1 MQRVFVRLVELNI
14 LNAVTILAVAPTVQ
28 SVTSNEELT
37 LKFLITNDQT
47 EWRLSILLL
56 VISLL
61 AWSFVSVA
69 TADGTAIEI
78 QIVSDVVPIDSPELI
93 ESERLARRLL
103 TEQSADLVFDRDEVH
118 TLAAQIS
125 EVLNTVRHFDPALA
139 PITAT
144 PRMQPDRLILKFE
157 NELQNA
163 VSNRLN
169 QRSGSVAF
177 NTGFKD
183 FDILNQNLGLYA
195 VRHFSHI
202 DTHIF
207 YYNKPVNLLAAI
219 DAYSNIVGVDYAE
232 PDEYLYVVEPS
243 DVSVY
248 QVDQTWYLIF
258 KSSKAQAFETQDDI
272 DISMFSVRDGQVT
285 RYESQADCQTL
296 PATIPCL
303 EFGQ

>member
-1 MQRVFVRLVELNI
+1 MQWVIARLIELNI
-14 LNAVTILAVAPTVQ
+14 LNAATIRAVAPTAQ
-28 SVTSNEELT
+28 LARTSEEFT
-37 LKFLITNDQT
+37 LKFLITKDQT

-61 AWSFVSVA
+61 VWSFISVA

-78 QIVSDVVPIDSPELI
+78 QIVSDGVPIDSPELI

-103 TEQSADLVFDRDEVH
+103 TEQSTDLVFDRDEIH
-118 TLAAQIS
+118 TLSTQIS
-125 EVLNTVRHFDPALA
+125 EVLKTVRQFDPSLA

-144 PRMQPDRLILKFE
+144 PRMQHDRLIMQFE
-157 NELQNA
+157 NELQGA
-163 VSNRLN
+163 VSNRLDPM
-169 QRSGSVAF
+169 STTVAF
-177 NTGFKD
+177 DTGFND
-183 FDILNQNLGLYA
+183 FDKLNQNLGLYA

-207 YYNKPVNLLAAI
+207 YYSNPVNLLAAI

-232 PDEYLYVVEPS
+232 PDEYLHVVEPS

-248 QVDQTWYLIF
+248 RVDQTWYLIF
-258 KSSKAQAFETQDDI
+258 KSSKAQAFETQDNI
-272 DISMFSVRDGQVT
+272 DISMFSVRDGQVIQF
-285 RYESQADCQTL
+285 ESQVDCQTL

>member
-1 MQRVFVRLVELNI
+1 MPLQFLQSHELSQLV
-14 LNAVTILAVAPTVQ
+14 P
-28 SVTSNEELT
+28 SSEELT
-37 LKFLITNDQT
+37 LKFSITNGQT
-47 EWRLSILLL
+47 WWRLPVLLS

-61 AWSFVSVA
+61 AWSFISVA

-78 QIVSDVVPIDSPELI
+78 QIVSDVVPIDSPELL
-93 ESERLARRLL
+93 ESERLVRRLL
-103 TEQSADLVFDRDEVH
+103 TKQSADLVFDMDEIH

-125 EVLNTVRHFDPALA
+125 AALNTVRHLDPSLA

-144 PRMQPDRLILKFE
+144 PRMQPDRLIMQFE
-157 NELQNA
+157 NELQDA
-163 VSNRLN
+163 VSNRLE
-169 QRSGSVAF
+169 QMSATVAF

-183 FDILNQNLGLYA
+183 FDKLNQNLGLYA
-195 VRHFSHI
+195 VRHFSHLG
-202 DTHIF
+202 THIF
-207 YYNKPVNLLAAI
+207 YYSKPVNLPAAI

-232 PDEYLYVVEPS
+232 PDEYLHVVEPS

-258 KSSKAQAFETQDDI
+258 KSSKAQTFETQDNI
-272 DISMFSVRDGQVT
+272 DHSMFSVRDGQVIQF
-285 RYESQADCQTL
+285 ESKADCQTL